1 MATKREQSQFGS
13 SSLGLK
19 KISTYKRQR
28 KHRQTEGI
36 VKPEPCIFLQKK
48 KKRKASKQKQKLE
61 SFVVAQI
68 HTWWGWSCCRLR
80 ARKEGKREARGG
92 RNERKECGPASQEE
106 PMEQTVR
113 DDRAVHRGRF
123 YAVTHIL
130 NPHWDIIIII
140 IIIPGFLIL
149 SRLFCPWSTLQMKWL
164 EMWFINFEST
174 GIDFFFLKNL
184 RDDKLQES

>member
-68 HTWWGWSCCRLR
+68 HTW
-80 ARKEGKREARGG
+80 
-92 RNERKECGPASQEE
+92 
-106 PMEQTVR
+106 
-113 DDRAVHRGRF
+113 
-123 YAVTHIL
+123 
-130 NPHWDIIIII
+130 
-140 IIIPGFLIL
+140 
-149 SRLFCPWSTLQMKWL
+149 
-164 EMWFINFEST
+164 
-174 GIDFFFLKNL
+174 
-184 RDDKLQES
+184 